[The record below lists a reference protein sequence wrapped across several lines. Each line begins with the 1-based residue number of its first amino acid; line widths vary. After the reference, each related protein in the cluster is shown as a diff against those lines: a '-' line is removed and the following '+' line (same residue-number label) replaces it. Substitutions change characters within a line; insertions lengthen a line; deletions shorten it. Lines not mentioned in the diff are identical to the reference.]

1 MKKLTNISRRDV
13 TKQIGI
19 AAGISLL
26 GPGITQAA
34 AVRPE
39 QTEGPFYPIDEQAD
53 MDMDLTLIEGHSETA
68 EGETILIRGRLSDAD
83 GRPLD
88 DALVDVWQ
96 ANHFG
101 RYSHPGDKNTAPL
114 DPNFQGWGITKTN
127 AEGRYGLKTI
137 KPGAYRLSAV
147 DGSVQ
152 RCRHIHFKVSRPGFK
167 DLTTQMYFHGDP
179 LIDQDLVMARTPTEL
194 RHLLI
199 ADSITDEVTRLPLYR
214 FDLVLADADA

>member
-1 MKKLTNISRRDV
+1 MKKHTNISRRDV

-34 AVRPE
+34 AVTPE

-88 DALVDVWQ
+88 DARWSMS
-96 ANHFG
+96 G
-101 RYSHPGDKNTAPL
+101 RRIIS
-114 DPNFQGWGITKTN
+114 
-127 AEGRYGLKTI
+127 
-137 KPGAYRLSAV
+137 GATVIPETRIQHRWIQTFR
-147 DGSVQ
+147 DGV
-152 RCRHIHFKVSRPGFK
+152 
-167 DLTTQMYFHGDP
+167 
-179 LIDQDLVMARTPTEL
+179 
-194 RHLLI
+194 
-199 ADSITDEVTRLPLYR
+199 
-214 FDLVLADADA
+214 